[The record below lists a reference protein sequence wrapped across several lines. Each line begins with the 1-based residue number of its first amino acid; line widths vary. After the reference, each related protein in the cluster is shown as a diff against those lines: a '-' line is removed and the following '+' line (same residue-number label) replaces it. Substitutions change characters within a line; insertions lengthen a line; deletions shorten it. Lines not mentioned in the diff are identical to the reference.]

1 MLTTL
6 HLRLVP
12 ATATLVRADIED
24 RAALTDL
31 LGARIPDDWPPEMLA
46 DALPWFLGQ
55 LEASPDD
62 NVWMLW
68 YCVLAGDE
76 PQDSVLVGSGGF
88 LGPPQDG
95 ATEIGYSVLP
105 QFQGKGYATEMAAAL
120 VRWALAQPGVAR
132 VIADV
137 SPDNTPSVRLLRRL
151 GFQEAG
157 LGAEPDLIRLE
168 VGRKT

>member
-1 MLTTL
+1 MLTTP

-24 RAALTDL
+24 RAALADL
-31 LGARIPDDWPPEMLA
+31 LGARIPDGWPPEMLA

-68 YCVLAGDE
+68 YCVLTGEGEEA
-76 PQDSVLVGSGGF
+76 SVLVGSGGF
-88 LGPPQDG
+88 LGPPQEG
-95 ATEIGYSVLP
+95 AAEIGYSVLP
-105 QFQGKGYATEMAAAL
+105 QFQRRGYATEVAAAL
-120 VRWALAQPGVAR
+120 VGWALSQPGVER

-151 GFQEAG
+151 GFHEAG
-157 LGAEPDLIRLE
+157 VAAEAGYMRLE
-168 VGRKT
+168 IGSKA